1 MDTRRV
7 YPRFAIASLLGN
19 VAFLASWGV
28 VLMRP
33 SGWQV
38 VGPLLLLMFLVLR
51 VGGMWFFASKHPPE
65 ERPRM
70 RRTATFTTVLAL
82 IAVGIW
88 VYTVLQGP
96 RGF

>member
-1 MDTRRV
+1 M
-7 YPRFAIASLLGN
+7 
-19 VAFLASWGV
+19 
-28 VLMRP
+28 LMRP
-33 SGWQV
+33 TGWQV
-38 VGPLLLLMFLVLR
+38 IGPILLCLFLVLR

-65 ERPRM
+65 EQPRM

>member
-1 MDTRRV
+1 M
-7 YPRFAIASLLGN
+7 YPRFAAASLLGN
-19 VAFLASWGV
+19 IAFLASWAV

-38 VGPLLLLMFLVLR
+38 VGPFLLGLFLVLR
-51 VGGMWFFASKHPPE
+51 VGGMWLFASRHPEE

-70 RRTATFTTVLAL
+70 RRTATFTTLLAL
-82 IAVGIW
+82 VAVGIW
-88 VYTVLQGP
+88 VYTVLRGP

>member
-1 MDTRRV
+1 MDTRRA

-19 VAFLASWGV
+19 IAFLASWAV

-38 VGPLLLLMFLVLR
+38 IGPILLGLFLVLR
-51 VGGMWFFASKHPPE
+51 VGGMWLFASRHPVE

-88 VYTVLQGP
+88 VYTVLSGP
-96 RGF
+96 RGL